1 MLLKNNQ
8 FKKYSKIVC
17 DNIVDV
23 DEGEK
28 IGDSLL
34 VELNNS
40 TSGIGLAAPQ
50 IGLTKQVCVI
60 NVKDTIVLVN
70 PQIVEKSEET
80 FPFAESCL
88 SYPGKR
94 VKTKRYVEVT
104 VEADNHEGQLFFSAD
119 SKDIKDALE
128 CVCVQHEIDHLNGVT
143 MFDRKYVQEPYR
155 APKKYGRNEKVVIMS
170 KDNKMTRKLK
180 WKKAQPLINTGDWS
194 IMSYHGQG
202 PIPQ

>member
-1 MLLKNNQ
+1 MILAN
-8 FKKYSKIVC
+8 KKFEEYSKVVC
-17 DNIVDV
+17 DKVVDV

-128 CVCVQHEIDHLNGVT
+128 CVCVQHEIDHLNGIT
-143 MFDRKYVQEPYR
+143 MFDREIKLEPYT
-155 APKKYGRNEKVVIMS
+155 APKKFGRNEKVTITNGKES
-170 KDNKMTRKLK
+170 KELK
-180 WKKAQPLINTGDWS
+180 WKKAQPLINTGDWEVYIS
-194 IMSYHGQG
+194 G
-202 PIPQ
+202 PLT

>member
-128 CVCVQHEIDHLNGVT
+128 CVCVQHEIDHLNGIT
-143 MFDRKYVQEPYR
+143 MFDREIKLEPYT
-155 APKKYGRNEKVVIMS
+155 APKKFGRNEKVTITNGKES
-170 KDNKMTRKLK
+170 KELK
-180 WKKAQPLINTGDWS
+180 WKKAQPLINTGDWEVYIS
-194 IMSYHGQG
+194 G
-202 PIPQ
+202 PLT